1 MMGALVMFANKIR
14 SRCFDY
20 LVLIVFLF
28 LSIWSCWIFGKQG
41 RFYSANDLKF
51 HLARITELVNDLRF
65 HNSLLNPL
73 NFASFKN
80 TGVAVQAFYPSLTLW
95 PFALLQIIFKQPI
108 FALYTTIV
116 IYSFLGCW
124 LSYFL
129 LLRFTDN
136 DQLQSALFA
145 VIYNFSIYHVT
156 DLFIR
161 FDLGEWLAM
170 LFLPLI
176 FYGGYQV
183 LKGWPSEWKFGT
195 IGLTL
200 VGYSHVLT
208 LALSLLFLGGSWLI
222 GWLILRPRDFATRLT
237 AAGKLILSTLMLLL
251 FELYPLVKLTLF
263 NNIHFP
269 AKYNLVRSPTGKLPS
284 LGNFLRLAFNDQLT
298 KNLGLL
304 LPLILI
310 GCLLLW
316 RKMPLFYR
324 WSWILLVLLV
334 ACTTT
339 FFPWA
344 YLQRTPIAI
353 IQFPWRL
360 LTIASLF
367 MALNGS
373 WLIAALFRSIV
384 YRWKIKGKL
393 IWSCLLLLLVVF
405 PTLSAEKSQL
415 YQDKKSDQLA
425 DLNKKALGRHYWIN
439 DQLYSKFVKASDN
452 TDYYPEHAFIA
463 NKSILQ
469 QKVLTASGSFKL
481 PLTKYHN
488 NQLIT
493 KINSTHLQK
502 VNLPWLKYQGI
513 KYQLFVNH
521 QRQQFK
527 ASDRSTFQIR
537 LKRGENKISLKSKS
551 LTGQFMSE
559 VAALFSGIYLLL

>member
-1 MMGALVMFANKIR
+1 
-14 SRCFDY
+14 
-20 LVLIVFLF
+20 
-28 LSIWSCWIFGKQG
+28 
-41 RFYSANDLKF
+41 
-51 HLARITELVNDLRF
+51 
-65 HNSLLNPL
+65 
-73 NFASFKN
+73 
-80 TGVAVQAFYPSLTLW
+80 
-95 PFALLQIIFKQPI
+95 
-108 FALYTTIV
+108 
-116 IYSFLGCW
+116 
-124 LSYFL
+124 
-129 LLRFTDN
+129 
-136 DQLQSALFA
+136 
-145 VIYNFSIYHVT
+145 
-156 DLFIR
+156 
-161 FDLGEWLAM
+161 
-170 LFLPLI
+170 
-176 FYGGYQV
+176 
-183 LKGWPSEWKFGT
+183 
-195 IGLTL
+195 
-200 VGYSHVLT
+200 
-208 LALSLLFLGGSWLI
+208 
-222 GWLILRPRDFATRLT
+222 
-237 AAGKLILSTLMLLL
+237 
-251 FELYPLVKLTLF
+251 
-263 NNIHFP
+263 
-269 AKYNLVRSPTGKLPS
+269 
-284 LGNFLRLAFNDQLT
+284 
-298 KNLGLL
+298 

-367 MALNGS
+367 LALNGS

-384 YRWKIKGKL
+384 YHWKIKGKL

-439 DQLYSKFVKASDN
+439 DRLYSKFVKASDN
-452 TDYYPEHAFIA
+452 TDYYPERAFIA

-469 QKVLTASGSFKL
+469 QKVLTASRSFKL
-481 PLTKYHN
+481 PLTKYRN

-513 KYQLFVNH
+513 KYLLLVNH

-551 LTGQFMSE
+551 LTGQFMAE